1 MPGIILSYGC
11 HIHHYFC
18 SSGVTI
24 IEFSRTGY
32 DSRFSVYKRKLND
45 CMKAISLK
53 PAGTAQNFRIL
64 AVFSQF
70 LTNFGL
76 HIATIST
83 IMCYVATIFDA
94 DIIASL
100 AAFAAL
106 IGIYPQTKFEKGGEK
121 I

>member
-1 MPGIILSYGC
+1 MLDIADTYGC
-11 HIHHYFC
+11 FPKFFALERDVIVICCNGRQPFL
-18 SSGVTI
+18 
-24 IEFSRTGY
+24 
-32 DSRFSVYKRKLND
+32 LNATNHD
-45 CMKAISLK
+45 DMKAISLK

-70 LTNFGL
+70 LANFGL

-83 IMCYVATIFDA
+83 IVCYFATVFDA